1 MCQSITLVFTIQ
13 INSFDKPLVSNSLKV
28 VNLSATGIQSCSNTT
43 DLLEQ
48 ALANLDNV
56 SIPPDASEQI
66 TANAARYRQ
75 LLGGADPML
84 LWMVEDEELLA
95 KIENGV
101 HAVSQLL
108 SSEHGLV
115 SIACASRLNEA
126 DSESQLVQWIN
137 LLQQKIVDGSHDT
150 LDFLQ
155 RQWLLVELPLTMA
168 YVLDSTL
175 NTSAVIDLAVDLL
188 KTLVDET
195 LDTDGW
201 PSNLSLIHI

>member
-1 MCQSITLVFTIQ
+1 
-13 INSFDKPLVSNSLKV
+13 
-28 VNLSATGIQSCSNTT
+28 
-43 DLLEQ
+43 
-48 ALANLDNV
+48 
-56 SIPPDASEQI
+56 
-66 TANAARYRQ
+66 
-75 LLGGADPML
+75 ML

-108 SSEHGLV
+108 SSEHALV

-126 DSESQLVQWIN
+126 DSQDQLVQWIN

-201 PSNLSLIHI
+201 PSNDIMTDFGLLCASLYRSLRLIDSLKEPSEKILKGRQSADCLGS